1 MNRETSCTKNSSVCR
16 GACSHTLV
24 ILRSKK
30 SVEDNK
36 KFTRGDVLA
45 KLAMAPIVIGAL
57 ATLQTETDA
66 ASKSAKS
73 AVQYVDKSPNGKLCS
88 QCRFFMPAKIAKNA
102 AKGGCQIVE
111 GSIAP
116 GGYCVAWA
124 AKS

>member
-1 MNRETSCTKNSSVCR
+1 M
-16 GACSHTLV
+16 
-24 ILRSKK
+24 
-30 SVEDNK
+30 EDNQK
-36 KFTRGDVLA
+36 KFTRGDLLA

-57 ATLQTETDA
+57 ATLQTETEA

-88 QCRFFMPAKIAKNA
+88 QCRFFIAGKSKTD
-102 AKGGCQIVE
+102 KGQCQIVD
-111 GSIAP
+111 GAIAP

>member
-1 MNRETSCTKNSSVCR
+1 MEENCR
-16 GACSHTLV
+16 
-24 ILRSKK
+24 
-30 SVEDNK
+30 N
-36 KFTRGDVLA
+36 FTRGDILA

-57 ATLQTETDA
+57 ATLQTETEA

-88 QCRFFMPAKIAKNA
+88 QCRFFQAGKSKD
-102 AKGGCQIVE
+102 AKGNCQIVD
-111 GSIAP
+111 GDIAP